1 MRTASA
7 PRRRKPISSPAS
19 AHRRRARWRRS
30 KRRRS
35 NAFETGRQTGK
46 TGAMK
51 RQLHLNLFMHSR
63 GHHEASWR
71 HPDSSPLPLTDIR
84 YSQDVAQR
92 AETALFDSI
101 FLADQLAL
109 GGDVTQAPRTWL
121 EPITALAALA
131 VTTSRVGLIA
141 TASTTYTE
149 PFNLARQFASIDH
162 ISNGRVG
169 WNIVTSWLAAAAD
182 NYGGAGQVSHAD
194 RYARG
199 EEFMAVVKELWDS
212 WAADAVIDDRAA
224 GVYARRDRITPIKH
238 RGDFYQVAGPLNLPR
253 CPQGRPV
260 LVQAGSSD
268 TGRRFAARHAE
279 AVFTAHMA
287 KETAQE
293 FYADLKRL
301 AAAEGRNPEHVLILP
316 GLSPMMAATEAEA
329 QRLAREVNEL
339 TDPEVGRKRLSG
351 RFGGHD
357 FSLLPID
364 RTLAQGDFPDPGSV
378 QAARSRTEV
387 IINLVRRDKPT
398 LRHLLGYLAGA
409 RGHFVTAGTP
419 EQIADL
425 IEDWFND
432 GAADGFNVMPPL
444 LPLQFEVFAA
454 EVVPLLQRRGLF
466 RTAYEGTTL
475 REHYG
480 LPQPASAFDAA
491 PARQAALQN

>member
-1 MRTASA
+1 
-7 PRRRKPISSPAS
+7 
-19 AHRRRARWRRS
+19 
-30 KRRRS
+30 
-35 NAFETGRQTGK
+35 
-46 TGAMK
+46 MK
-51 RQLHLNLFMHSR
+51 RQLHLNLFIHGR

-71 HPDSSPLPLTDIR
+71 HPVSSSLSLTDIR
-84 YSQDVAQR
+84 YYQDLAQR
-92 AETALFDSI
+92 AEAALFDSI

-121 EPITALAALA
+121 EPITVLAALA
-131 VTTSRVGLIA
+131 VATSRVGLIA

-162 ISNGRVG
+162 ISNGRAA
-169 WNIVTSWLAAAAD
+169 WNIVTSWLATAAE

-212 WAADAVIDDRAA
+212 WAADAVIDDRVS
-224 GVYARRDRITPIKH
+224 GFYARGERIRPINH
-238 RGDFYQVAGPLNLPR
+238 RGDFYGVAGPLNMPR

-268 TGRRFAARHAE
+268 TGRRFAARHAD

-287 KETAQE
+287 KATAQE

-301 AAAEGRNPEHVLILP
+301 AADERRNPAQILILP
-316 GLSPMMAATEAEA
+316 GLSPMIGSTEAEA

-339 TDPEVGRKRLSG
+339 TDLEVGRKRLSG

-357 FSLLPID
+357 FSRLPLD
-364 RTLAQGDFPDPGSV
+364 RPLAPEDFPDPSLV

-387 IINLVRRDKPT
+387 ILNLVRRDKPT
-398 LRHLLGYLAGA
+398 LQQLLGYLAGA
-409 RGHFVTAGTP
+409 RGHYVMAGTP
-419 EQIADL
+419 EQVADL
-425 IEDWFND
+425 VEDWFTD

-444 LPLQFEVFAA
+444 LPAQLDVFTA
-454 EVVPLLQRRGLF
+454 EVIPLLQRRGLF
-466 RTAYEGTTL
+466 RTEYTGTTL

-480 LPQPASAFDAA
+480 LPRPASIFDDPTKRFEPGEFVAGV
-491 PARQAALQN
+491 